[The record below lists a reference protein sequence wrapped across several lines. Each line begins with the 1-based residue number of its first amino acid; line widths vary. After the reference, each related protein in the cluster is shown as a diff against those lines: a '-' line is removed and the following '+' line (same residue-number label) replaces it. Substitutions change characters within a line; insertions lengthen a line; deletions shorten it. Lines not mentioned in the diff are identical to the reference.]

1 MIESKVLNLLRLRVP
16 NYHIVSEK
24 FANGNF
30 SICTCGKCRNCL
42 KMTSYGTTE
51 KDGEQQLYCEWV
63 YNDLMKMGCYGHARV
78 NEFGTCDAAQFIPE
92 DYSKFA
98 IEQQKLLEAD
108 GEVPTAQQENEGANN
123 ESE

>member
-24 FANGNF
+24 FAKGTF
-30 SICTCGKCRNCL
+30 SLCTCGKCRNCL
-42 KMTSYGTTE
+42 KGTSYATPE
-51 KDGEQQLYCEWV
+51 KDGVQQWSCKRV
-63 YNDLMKMGCYGHARV
+63 FDDLMKMGCYGHARV

-92 DYSKFA
+92 DYTKFA
-98 IEQQKLLEAD
+98 LEQQKISAE
-108 GEVPTAQQENEGANN
+108 GEVPTAQQENEGEKN